1 MPKENVRRGDLQ
13 IRPMKVEDLP
23 EVSRI
28 EAEIFSM
35 PWSQK
40 GFEDSLKKEDTYYL
54 TVFFRDKI
62 VGYCGML
69 QVLDEAD
76 ITNVAVL
83 EPYRGQGIGFAMLDE
98 LLRCGEER
106 GIVNFTLEVRESNVA
121 AIALYEK
128 LGFENCGIRKN
139 FYEKPTENAVIMW
152 KR

>member
-1 MPKENVRRGDLQ
+1 MRKENMRREELQ
-13 IRPMKVEDLP
+13 IRPMKAEDLP

-28 EAEIFSM
+28 ESEIFSM

-40 GFEDSLKKEDTYYL
+40 GFEDSLKKEDTTYL
-54 TVFFRDKI
+54 TVLLRGKI
-62 VGYCGML
+62 VGYCGL
-69 QVLDEAD
+69 QQVLDEAD

-83 EPYRGQGIGFAMLDE
+83 APYRRWGIGFAMLDE
-98 LLRCGEER
+98 LLRCAKER
-106 GIVNFTLEVRESNVA
+106 GVVNFTLEVRESNAA